1 MSESEKSV
9 TEAASAAFEGVEGA
23 VGLGVDIVE
32 IARMRRILERTPS
45 FREKVFS
52 EEERS
57 YCESTANPEVHYAT
71 RFAAKEAVL
80 KALGTGFSRGIANH
94 DVEVRRNAKGR
105 PFVVLHG
112 RAKEVADERGVR
124 ELPLSLSYTHTDAVA
139 CALAITEESVRAQ
152 EERVNPMEELA
163 KQNEAMMLEHLI
175 VMGIWLPEE
184 RRVFEKCFEKVPEFF
199 CVAVVR
205 LQQKE
210 YGNSDIITL
219 AMVEYLKKHYPG
231 KFTNVYSGLTD
242 ELFLFELKPEQEAN
256 VSGIK
261 KLFDAVQL
269 RRFRVR
275 GELVLLRLRPVR

>member
-1 MSESEKSV
+1 MSREAAAQQAATVSAA
-9 TEAASAAFEGVEGA
+9 EAASSAFEGVEGA

-52 EEERS
+52 EEERA

-80 KALGTGFSRGIANH
+80 KALGTGFSRGVANH

-112 RAKEVADERGVR
+112 RAKEIAAEQGVR

-163 KQNEAMMLEHLI
+163 KQFKEARSLL
-175 VMGIWLPEE
+175 
-184 RRVFEKCFEKVPEFF
+184 
-199 CVAVVR
+199 
-205 LQQKE
+205 
-210 YGNSDIITL
+210 
-219 AMVEYLKKHYPG
+219 
-231 KFTNVYSGLTD
+231 D
-242 ELFLFELKPEQEAN
+242 EMDKPTAGETGAAEAE
-256 VSGIK
+256 
-261 KLFDAVQL
+261 A
-269 RRFRVR
+269 RA
-275 GELVLLRLRPVR
+275 

>member
-1 MSESEKSV
+1 
-9 TEAASAAFEGVEGA
+9 
-23 VGLGVDIVE
+23 
-32 IARMRRILERTPS
+32 
-45 FREKVFS
+45 
-52 EEERS
+52 
-57 YCESTANPEVHYAT
+57 
-71 RFAAKEAVL
+71 
-80 KALGTGFSRGIANH
+80 
-94 DVEVRRNAKGR
+94 
-105 PFVVLHG
+105 
-112 RAKEVADERGVR
+112 
-124 ELPLSLSYTHTDAVA
+124 
-139 CALAITEESVRAQ
+139 
-152 EERVNPMEELA
+152 MEELA

-261 KLFDAVQL
+261 KLFEEVAVMVTAAYDVILHVGISAIGTDLANVNKCYEQAREVVRAQYACSNENVVKTYDISANALYENPVNMDFLNHFYTLLICGQQEEICTQL
-269 RRFRVR
+269 DKVESYYSRMPYLYEAQKEQIF
-275 GELVLLRLRPVR
+275 

>member
-1 MSESEKSV
+1 MSENEKSV

-112 RAKEVADERGVR
+112 RAKEVADEQGVR

-163 KQNEAMMLEHLI
+163 KQFKEARSL
-175 VMGIWLPEE
+175 
-184 RRVFEKCFEKVPEFF
+184 R
-199 CVAVVR
+199 AV
-205 LQQKE
+205 
-210 YGNSDIITL
+210 S
-219 AMVEYLKKHYPG
+219 
-231 KFTNVYSGLTD
+231 
-242 ELFLFELKPEQEAN
+242 
-256 VSGIK
+256 
-261 KLFDAVQL
+261 
-269 RRFRVR
+269 RVR
-275 GELVLLRLRPVR
+275 TARLHSRVARASPPRRGASSFPCMEEIQCYARFFASAMYFDLGFPFLSLTTSF

>member
-1 MSESEKSV
+1 MSENEKSV

-112 RAKEVADERGVR
+112 RAKEVADEQGVR

-152 EERVNPMEELA
+152 EESSHGAPAFAGRTGEPSSSRCLVLPLHGRDSMLCTIFRQRHVLRPGLSLFVSDNKLLESCIARDLCHPASRSL
-163 KQNEAMMLEHLI
+163 LEHTDKL
-175 VMGIWLPEE
+175 VQPHGG
-184 RRVFEKCFEKVPEFF
+184 RR
-199 CVAVVR
+199 
-205 LQQKE
+205 
-210 YGNSDIITL
+210 
-219 AMVEYLKKHYPG
+219 
-231 KFTNVYSGLTD
+231 
-242 ELFLFELKPEQEAN
+242 
-256 VSGIK
+256 
-261 KLFDAVQL
+261 
-269 RRFRVR
+269 
-275 GELVLLRLRPVR
+275 